1 MKKVSQEYL
10 LDTAFTFA
18 VEREEL
24 LLKKYKEY
32 LEKIKNKELKKMIKE
47 FEKNS
52 KEHIKL
58 MKDMMIKINI
68 QS

>member
-1 MKKVSQEYL
+1 MKKVSQAYL
-10 LDTAFTFA
+10 LDTAFILA
-18 VEREEL
+18 IDKEEL
-24 LLKKYKEY
+24 LLKKYKAY
-32 LEKIKNKELKKMIKE
+32 LQKVNNKELKKMVKE
-47 FEKNS
+47 FEKIS

>member
-1 MKKVSQEYL
+1 MKKVSQAYL
-10 LDTAFTFA
+10 LDTAFTLA
-18 VEREEL
+18 VDREEL
-24 LLKKYKEY
+24 LLKKYKDY
-32 LEKIKNKELKKMIKE
+32 LQKENNKELKKMIKE
-47 FEKNS
+47 FEKTS